1 MELPRA
7 AAHQYTVHGCAHNKR
22 DRALPPDVSTVANKL
37 SQTST
42 LRFLPPRYKE
52 HMSRRLMPHR
62 VISWM
67 VRRLLDRFIDTLIV
81 VALIYN
87 YFLKLSKNMSQCANN
102 FASIVKVHYFLLRTV
117 WKESKL
123 FPWTN
128 NFHERTETLVSSH
141 VHYYFCTK
149 LLLKC
154 TQLKTLNPCN
164 E

>member
-1 MELPRA
+1 
-7 AAHQYTVHGCAHNKR
+7 
-22 DRALPPDVSTVANKL
+22 
-37 SQTST
+37 
-42 LRFLPPRYKE
+42 
-52 HMSRRLMPHR
+52 MPHR

-87 YFLKLSKNMSQCANN
+87 YFLQLSKNMSQCANN
-102 FASIVKVHYFLLRTV
+102 FASIVKVDYFLLRTV

-141 VHYYFCTK
+141 VQYYFCTK
-149 LLLKC
+149 
-154 TQLKTLNPCN
+154 QLTVKIHPAKDTKSLQRMIKSSFICLETLY
-164 E
+164 